1 MAEQTEHSIDI
12 AADPARIM
20 AVIADLEAY
29 PQWTDGLTSVEVLS
43 VYEDDNRPA
52 EARFSLESGPIKDVY
67 DLEYDWDKDSAVSW
81 HLLNG
86 QMLTLMDGTYELV
99 DRGDGTTTVTYRLT
113 VDVKMPMIGMLK
125 RKAEKMIVDTALKG
139 LKKRVESSGSA

>member
-1 MAEQTEHSIDI
+1 MAEQTQGSIDI
-12 AADPARIM
+12 SASPAQVM

-43 VYEDDNRPA
+43 VYEDDDRPA

-67 DLEYDWDKDSAVSW
+67 DLEYDWDGDSSVSW
-81 HLLNG
+81 HLLTG
-86 QMLTLMDGTYELV
+86 QMLTAMDGAYELTPSGANET
-99 DRGDGTTTVTYRLT
+99 RVTYRLT
-113 VDVKMPMIGMLK
+113 VDVNMPMIGMLK

-139 LKKRVESSGSA
+139 LKKRVESSGTA

>member
-1 MAEQTEHSIDI
+1 MAEQTEGSISID
-12 AADPARIM
+12 APPAQVM

-29 PQWTDGLTSVEVLS
+29 PQWTDGLSSVEVLS
-43 VYEDDNRPA
+43 VYEDDDRPA

-67 DLEYDWDKDSAVSW
+67 DLEYEWDGDTSVSW
-81 HLLNG
+81 HLING
-86 QMLTLMDGTYELV
+86 QMLTLMDGVYELEPTAH
-99 DRGDGTTTVTYRLT
+99 GSTHVTYRLT

-139 LKKRVESSGSA
+139 LKNRVESSGSA

>member
-12 AADPARIM
+12 DADPAAIM

-29 PQWTDGLTSVEVLS
+29 PQWTEGLSSVEVLS
-43 VYEDDNRPA
+43 VFEDDERPA

-67 DLEYDWDKDSAVSW
+67 DLEYEWDGDSSVRW
-81 HLLNG
+81 HLVSG
-86 QMLTLMDGTYELV
+86 QMLTLMDGLYLLEPV
-99 DRGDGTTTVTYRLT
+99 DGSTTKVTYRLT

-139 LKKRVESSGSA
+139 LKKRVESSGSV

>member
-1 MAEQTEHSIDI
+1 MAEQTEGSIDI
-12 AADPARIM
+12 SAPPAHIM

-29 PQWTDGLTSVEVLS
+29 PEWTDGLTSVEVLS
-43 VYEDDNRPA
+43 VYEDDERPA
-52 EARFSLESGPIKDVY
+52 EARFSLSSGPIQDVY
-67 DLEYDWDKDSAVSW
+67 DLEYDWDGDRAVSW
-81 HLLNG
+81 HLLTG
-86 QMLTLMDGTYELV
+86 QMLTAMDGTYELIPA
-99 DRGDGTTTVTYRLT
+99 GAEATTVTYRLT

>member
-1 MAEQTEHSIDI
+1 MAEQTEDSIEI
-12 AADPARIM
+12 SASPAQIM

-29 PQWTDGLTSVEVLS
+29 PQWTEGLTSVEVLS
-43 VYEDDNRPA
+43 VYEDDDRPA

-67 DLEYDWDKDSAVSW
+67 DLEYDWDGDSSVSW

-86 QMLTLMDGTYELV
+86 QMLTAMDGTYQLAPT
-99 DRGDGTTTVTYRLT
+99 GADGTTVTYRLT

>member
-12 AADPARIM
+12 NADPAAIM

-29 PQWTDGLTSVEVLS
+29 PQWTDGLSSVEVLS
-43 VYEDDNRPA
+43 VYEGDDRPA
-52 EARFSLESGPIKDVY
+52 EARFTLDSGPIKDVY
-67 DLEYDWDKDSAVSW
+67 DLEYDWDGDASVSW
-81 HLLNG
+81 HLLTG
-86 QMLTLMDGTYELV
+86 QMLTLMDGTYLLEPK
-99 DRGDGTTTVTYRLT
+99 GDGATKVTYRLT

-139 LKKRVESSGSA
+139 LKKRVESSGAV

>member
-1 MAEQTEHSIDI
+1 MAEQTEGSITID
-12 AADPARIM
+12 ATPAQVM

-29 PQWTDGLTSVEVLS
+29 PQWTDGLSSVEVLS
-43 VYEDDNRPA
+43 VYEDDDRPA

-67 DLEYDWDKDSAVSW
+67 DLEYDWDGDAAVSW
-81 HLLNG
+81 HLING
-86 QMLTLMDGTYELV
+86 QMLTLMDGVYELQANGH
-99 DRGDGTTTVTYRLT
+99 DSTQVTYRLT

-139 LKKRVESSGSA
+139 LKNRVESSGSA

>member
-67 DLEYDWDKDSAVSW
+67 DLEYDWDGDSAVSW
-81 HLLNG
+81 HLLTG

-99 DRGDGTTTVTYRLT
+99 DRGNGTTSVTYRLT

>member
-1 MAEQTEHSIDI
+1 MAEQTEGSIDI
-12 AADPARIM
+12 EASPAHVM

-43 VYEDDNRPA
+43 VYEDDGRPA
-52 EARFSLESGPIKDVY
+52 EARFSLEAGPIQDVY
-67 DLEYDWDKDSAVSW
+67 DLEYDWDGDQAVSW
-81 HLLNG
+81 HLLTG
-86 QMLTLMDGTYELV
+86 QMLTAMDGTYELTPT
-99 DRGDGTTTVTYRLT
+99 GAEGTRVTYRLT

-125 RKAEKMIVDTALKG
+125 RKAEKRIVDTALKG